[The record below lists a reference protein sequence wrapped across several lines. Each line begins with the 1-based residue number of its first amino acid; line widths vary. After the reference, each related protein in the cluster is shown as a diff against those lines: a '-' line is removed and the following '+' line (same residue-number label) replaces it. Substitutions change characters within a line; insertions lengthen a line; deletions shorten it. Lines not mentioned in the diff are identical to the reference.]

1 MNQKENKLLVLDD
14 IDISSLQVISVE
26 DYNKEV
32 INSIQFR
39 YPNLRQE
46 SKAP

>member
-1 MNQKENKLLVLDD
+1 MNQKETKLLVLDG
-14 IDISSLQVISVE
+14 IDISTLQVISVE

>member
-1 MNQKENKLLVLDD
+1 MNQKENKLLILDGVD
-14 IDISSLQVISVE
+14 IGSIKQISTKE
-26 DYNKEV
+26 YNKEV
-32 INSIQFR
+32 VNSIQFR